1 MCQLLTGAFNT
12 DGRVAREPQADP
24 AAADAGLAAS
34 RTMVAMNSP
43 AEVPAGA
50 QHHRALWLLMSR
62 GSADL
67 AGALG
72 VAQSPAGRMCGR
84 LARKGLIRRHR
95 ATGDR
100 RTIRVSLTTKGRQVA
115 DETAARHAALV
126 TDILDRLPAPARRAI
141 SQAFLDFAD
150 AADEG
155 PGSQW
160 PESASAQDGHDDR

>member
-1 MCQLLTGAFNT
+1 MRQLLTGAFNT
-12 DGRVAREPQADP
+12 DGRVAREPQAHP
-24 AAADAGLAAS
+24 AAADAVLAAS
-34 RTMVAMNSP
+34 RTMVAVAMNSP
-43 AEVPAGA
+43 AEAPAGA

-126 TDILDRLPAPARRAI
+126 TDILDRLPAPARRAV
-141 SQAFLDFAD
+141 SQAFRDFAD

-160 PESASAQDGHDDR
+160 PESASAQGGS